1 MQSITKKITEP
12 KTPSNELFQLHN
24 TIWSFFA
31 TKYKLKLTD
40 NQITEIITL
49 IKPSSLK
56 D

>member
-12 KTPSNELFQLHN
+12 KTASNELFQLHN

-40 NQITEIITL
+40 NQITEIIKL
-49 IKPSSLK
+49 INGK
-56 D
+56 